1 MVDSFSTPVPGASVS
16 LTAPVI
22 GATVSRQGETDGQGQ
37 ISFEFPNEAVFEVT
51 VTEGA
56 LSGDGFIKLENR
68 ETVIETVSIQ

>member
-22 GATVSRQGETDGQGQ
+22 KATVSRQGETDGQGQ
-37 ISFEFPNEAVFEVT
+37 ISFEFANEAVFEVT
-51 VTEGA
+51 VTKGA